1 MGQAFAN
8 GNLELLAPLYA
19 CSWPSFFAAY
29 YLGRKSSCLFHV
41 CREITMPMP
50 LMFLVDGAL
59 VDGKKLS
66 KHHMWIVVCKLLH
79 QNFLEFS

>member
-29 YLGRKSSCLFHV
+29 YLGRKSSCLIEV
-41 CREITMPMP
+41 GCRESTVPVP
-50 LMFLVDGAL
+50 LMFLVDGAF
-59 VDGKKLS
+59 VDGKNG
-66 KHHMWIVVCKLLH
+66 VVGILFH
-79 QNFLEFS
+79 QNCLQLSYN